1 MLGEYNFSD
10 ENIRDAL
17 RVLLLKSGA
26 RNTLQNRG
34 SQIGKKYVTTQV
46 PQRRSTRPESPI
58 EEVSYFYQQ
67 LAGLRGVSTTNAQA
81 VRPRHSAQIQPMAQF
96 YSGAWTL
103 FAPGLTNG

>member
-34 SQIGKKYVTTQV
+34 SQNGKKYVIPTGRSIDPLMGFTE
-46 PQRRSTRPESPI
+46 RSTAHIDNFQPRVDDGHLIKLGWS
-58 EEVSYFYQQ
+58 
-67 LAGLRGVSTTNAQA
+67 GVIL
-81 VRPRHSAQIQPMAQF
+81 P
-96 YSGAWTL
+96 
-103 FAPGLTNG
+103 